1 MRPGKISIYLMY
13 ATICFIWGS
22 TWLAIKLGL
31 DGVPPLVGA
40 GFRFAV
46 AGLLFLV
53 LIVSQ
58 KLSLRLN
65 GASLRLIAMVGV
77 MNFGLSYGCVYW
89 SELTISSGLASVLFC
104 VFPFFVALLAHYWFD
119 LESLSLKKILG
130 IGFGFAGIVVIYAD
144 EIQSSMGSLRGML
157 AMFVATLAS
166 SISLVYLKKYGSELN
181 TLVLNFYSMVLG
193 AVLLLLTSRLLEQGQ
208 AIRWSGK
215 NISALLYLAVFGSVV
230 AFTMYFYLLKH
241 LKATQMS
248 FVTFI
253 YPILALLLGSW
264 FLHERLSRNL
274 AVGAAMVL
282 GGIFISNRA
291 SPAGAVERVKSG
303 EGDSAGS

>member
-1 MRPGKISIYLMY
+1 MRFGKITIFLLY
-13 ATICFIWGS
+13 ATICTIWGS

-31 DGVPPLVGA
+31 DGIPPLVGA
-40 GFRFAV
+40 GFRFGL
-46 AGLLFLV
+46 AGLLFLA

-65 GASLRLIAMVGV
+65 AASVRLIAVVGGL
-77 MNFGLSYGCVYW
+77 NFGLSYGCVYW

-104 VFPFFVALLAHYWFD
+104 VYPFFVALLAHYWFG
-119 LESLSLKKILG
+119 LESFGWKKIFG

-144 EIQSSMGSLRGML
+144 EIQSSTGSLWGML
-157 AMFVATLAS
+157 AILVATFAS
-166 SISLVYLKKYGSELN
+166 SISLVYLKKYGSEMN
-181 TLVLNFYSMVLG
+181 TLVLNFYSMLLG
-193 AVLLLLTSRLLEQGQ
+193 AALLLLTSRLLESGQGLH
-208 AIRWSGK
+208 WSGK
-215 NISALLYLAVFGSVV
+215 NVSALLYLSVFGSVV
-230 AFTMYFYLLKH
+230 AFTIYFYLLKH

-264 FLHERLSRNL
+264 FLHERLSRRL

-282 GGIFISNRA
+282 AGIFISNRA
-291 SPAGAVERVKSG
+291 SQTGAVERAKIR
-303 EGDSAGS
+303 EGN